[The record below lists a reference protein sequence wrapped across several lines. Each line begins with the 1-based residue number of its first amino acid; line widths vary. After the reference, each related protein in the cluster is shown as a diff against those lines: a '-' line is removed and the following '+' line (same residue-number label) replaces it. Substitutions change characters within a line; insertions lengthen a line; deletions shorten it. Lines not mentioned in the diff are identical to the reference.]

1 VSAEPR
7 QADTSAAGPAG
18 LDDTQRAARDQFG
31 RQSARYG
38 SGHLL
43 ADVAD
48 VEAAL
53 ALLDGLPAP
62 ADALDV
68 ATANGHTALC
78 LAARGHRVTASD
90 LSEAML
96 ERCAAAARER
106 GLEVAT
112 ACHPAEAVPFP
123 DAAFDLVTCRV
134 AAHHF
139 SRPQAF
145 VAEAARVLRPGG
157 WFLLIDGSVPDGEP
171 VAEAWT
177 HEVEKLRDPSHGRFL
192 GPGTW
197 RAICAE
203 AGLVVA
209 HAALAPMKM
218 PDLEW
223 YFETAATPAPNRSR
237 VRELVR
243 DAPEAARRVFQIG
256 SEAGKTVWW
265 WQRLTLVARKPEE
278 DRRGSA

>member
-1 VSAEPR
+1 MASI
-7 QADTSAAGPAG
+7 ADDRSPAPLG

-53 ALLDGLPAP
+53 ALLDDLPVP

-78 LAARGHRVTASD
+78 LAARGHRVTATD

-106 GLEVAT
+106 GLDVAT

-123 DAAFDLVTCRV
+123 GATFDLVTCRV

-139 SRPQAF
+139 SSPAAF
-145 VAEAARVLRPGG
+145 VAEVARVLRPGG
-157 WFLLIDGSVPDGEP
+157 WFLLIDGSVPDNEP

-192 GPGTW
+192 SPGTW
-197 RAICAE
+197 RDIYRQ
-203 AGLVVA
+203 AGLDVT
-209 HAALAPMKM
+209 HASLAPMKM

-223 YFETAATPAPNRSR
+223 YFETAATPEPNRER

-243 DAPEAARRVFQIG
+243 EAPEAARRMFRVG
-256 SEAGKTVWW
+256 VENGRAVWW
-265 WQRLTLVARKPEE
+265 WQRLTLLARKPGENHPKP
-278 DRRGSA
+278 D